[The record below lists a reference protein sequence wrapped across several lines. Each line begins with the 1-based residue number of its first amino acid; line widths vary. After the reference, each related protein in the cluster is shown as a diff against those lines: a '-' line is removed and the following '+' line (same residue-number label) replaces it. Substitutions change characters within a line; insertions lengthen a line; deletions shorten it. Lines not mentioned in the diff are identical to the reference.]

1 MAKVLTLKF
10 VDGSYKECEV
20 TGRIMGG
27 EHVYYKPLS
36 SLTKGCIG
44 WESGAEPD
52 HNVYVLEVGKDYV
65 VVEVKGW
72 GREKTGPY
80 TLYEG
85 VEKRYS
91 YMFGEWSYHFSVSL
105 VRMDV

>member
-20 TGRIMGG
+20 TGRSMGG
-27 EHVYYKPLS
+27 EHVYYRPLS

-44 WESGAEPD
+44 WESGAKPN

-72 GREKTGPY
+72 GREKIGPY
-80 TLYEG
+80 KLYEG
-85 VEKRYS
+85 IEKRYS

>member
-10 VDGSYKECEV
+10 VDGSCKECEV
-20 TGRIMGG
+20 TGRSMGG

-44 WESGAEPD
+44 WESGAKPN

-72 GREKTGPY
+72 GREKIGPY
-80 TLYEG
+80 TLYQG
-85 VEKRYS
+85 IEKRYS

>member
-20 TGRIMGG
+20 TGRSMGG
-27 EHVYYKPLS
+27 QNVYYRPLS
-36 SLTKGCIG
+36 SLKKGCIG
-44 WESGAEPD
+44 WESGPTPD

-65 VVEVKGW
+65 GW
-72 GREKTGPY
+72 GREKIGPY

-85 VEKRYS
+85 TEKGYS
-91 YMFGEWSYHFSVSL
+91 YMFGEWSYNFSVSL
-105 VRMDV
+105 VRMDI

>member
-20 TGRIMGG
+20 TGRSMGG
-27 EHVYYKPLS
+27 QNVYYRPLS
-36 SLTKGCIG
+36 SLKKGCIG
-44 WESGAEPD
+44 WESGPTPD
-52 HNVYVLEVGKDYV
+52 HNVYVLEVGKDCV

-72 GREKTGPY
+72 GREKIGPY

-85 VEKRYS
+85 TEKGYS
-91 YMFGEWSYHFSVSL
+91 YMFGEWSYNFSVSL
-105 VRMDV
+105 VRMDI

>member
-20 TGRIMGG
+20 TGRSMGG
-27 EHVYYKPLS
+27 EHVYYRPLS

-85 VEKRYS
+85 VEKRCS

>member
-20 TGRIMGG
+20 TGRSMGG
-27 EHVYYKPLS
+27 EHVYYRPLS

-85 VEKRYS
+85 VEKRSS

>member
-20 TGRIMGG
+20 TGRSMGG
-27 EHVYYKPLS
+27 QNVYYRPLS
-36 SLTKGCIG
+36 SLKKGCIG
-44 WESGAEPD
+44 WESGPTPD

-72 GREKTGPY
+72 GRGKIGPY

-85 VEKRYS
+85 TEKGYS
-91 YMFGEWSYHFSVSL
+91 YMFGEWSYNFSVSL
-105 VRMDV
+105 VRMDI

>member
-27 EHVYYKPLS
+27 ENVYYRPLS

-44 WESGAEPD
+44 WDSGAEPD
-52 HNVYVLEVGKDYV
+52 HNVYVLEVGEDYV

>member
-20 TGRIMGG
+20 TGRSMGG
-27 EHVYYKPLS
+27 QNVYCRPLS
-36 SLTKGCIG
+36 SLKKGCIG
-44 WESGAEPD
+44 WESGPTPD
-52 HNVYVLEVGKDYV
+52 HNVYVLEVGEDYV

-72 GREKTGPY
+72 GREKIGPY

-85 VEKRYS
+85 TEKGYS
-91 YMFGEWSYHFSVSL
+91 YMFGEWSYNFSVSL
-105 VRMDV
+105 VRMDI